1 MGWNKTKQ
9 KLKDAKQ
16 WFMVKGKDGKD
27 TLDTKKVVGATLLGA
42 TALVG
47 GGYAANE
54 LLKDKRTFTEKHT
67 GKLAAGVIGTGLAA
81 GAGYYAYK
89 NGMLPFGNGD
99 DETASGESTLDNSTS
114 RKSGSSSK
122 KGGKG
127 AAANGVEPK
136 AGGSGLLIGIAVIVL
151 AVIAFFVMSGGD
163 EEESAAPMGD
173 DLV

>member
-16 WFMVKGKDGKD
+16 WFMVKDKDGKD

-42 TALVG
+42 TAVVG

-81 GAGYYAYK
+81 GAVYYAYK

-99 DETASGESTLDNSTS
+99 DETGSGESTLDNSTS

-127 AAANGVEPK
+127 AAAKDEPK

-151 AVIAFFVMSGGD
+151 VVIAFFVMSGGD
-163 EEESAAPMGD
+163 EEEFSAPMGD